1 MPGRRGGGTGRRGS
15 GGGGGGGVP
24 ASQAPLKT
32 VPPRRCSAPS
42 LLFSKGLSKPW
53 LPSTSS
59 REVKEL
65 WLDSFLGQ
73 TKGPKETRVS
83 RAPPIKLLM
92 KVLSSC
98 NTSKTL
104 NAGNMESLIECQ
116 SEADAKKCP
125 PLVPAETEDG
135 LCHPAD
141 GTKKRKK
148 VISQSFTLRRS
159 STNGNSPGQ
168 LDPGAKITLFGQPL
182 AIVCGE
188 DDTLPQPVQD
198 LLAILYMKGPSTE
211 GIFRKAAN
219 EKARKELKEDL
230 NKGEN
235 VDLKSKSVHL
245 LAVVLKDFLR
255 NIPSK
260 LLSADLYEKW
270 MQALEKP
277 SKQEKIEELKE
288 VADKLPRP
296 NLVLLKHL
304 LSLLHHISQNAETTR
319 MDSSNLAICVG
330 PNMLSPETDNTLP
343 LEVQKE
349 MNDKVTVLV
358 EFLINNCSEIF
369 GEDLALPACAS
380 AEESPEHTDSST
392 EHLCAAHQNDS
403 AYDSPDPEAEGSPC
417 ASQMEQPKGRSSS
430 VSRRYPTCIS
440 APSLTNFRNDIST
453 MDRRYS
459 EPDLSFQNRLE
470 GRIRKEKLN
479 KSEDNFPV
487 QQKQLGL
494 EALERRLAVLPS
506 QLSTDSLPKTS
517 SSCSLESSDG
527 SVFTSSPVVSPSSPK
542 KTFLNRPQSFSTKA
556 TEDCSTASR
565 EIKKHSMSFSF
576 ANRRKTLIKTQ
587 SWGPGKNFFFQ
598 RDSFTKKEDHFSCR
612 VVQEISPDDDKPL
625 PVAHQQRPRFRSAD
639 EVFREVDQRNPGRPP
654 SYEEATKNCLA
665 TEVLSHNLTV
675 QTMRLKASNQD
686 ALPPHPCSSLVQD
699 AACTA
704 LRDLPGGRVSA
715 MKDSDLENETLS
727 VTVGINSR
735 VSLPVTPGVYR
746 LRAMSESCQKNKLE
760 YVARR
765 CSQPVFEV
773 DQIQY
778 AKESYV

>member
-1 MPGRRGGGTGRRGS
+1 
-15 GGGGGGGVP
+15 
-24 ASQAPLKT
+24 
-32 VPPRRCSAPS
+32 
-42 LLFSKGLSKPW
+42 
-53 LPSTSS
+53 
-59 REVKEL
+59 
-65 WLDSFLGQ
+65 
-73 TKGPKETRVS
+73 
-83 RAPPIKLLM
+83 M

-116 SEADAKKCP
+116 SEADAKKCSL
-125 PLVPAETEDG
+125 LVPADTEDG
-135 LCHPAD
+135 LCHSAAD

-159 STNGNSPGQ
+159 STNGNFPGQ
-168 LDPGAKITLFGQPL
+168 LDSGVKIALFGQPL
-182 AIVCGE
+182 AIICGE

-198 LLAILYMKGPSTE
+198 VLAILYMKGPSTE

-230 NKGEN
+230 NKGGN

-245 LAVVLKDFLR
+245 LAAVLKDFLR

-260 LLSADLYEKW
+260 LMSADLYEKW
-270 MQALEKP
+270 MQAVEKP

-304 LSLLHHISQNAETTR
+304 LSLLHHISQNAETNR

-330 PNMLSPETDNTLP
+330 PNMLSPETDSTLP
-343 LEVQKE
+343 LQVQKE

-369 GEDLALPACAS
+369 GEDIALPVCAL
-380 AEESPEHTDSST
+380 AEESLEHTDSST
-392 EHLCAAHQNDS
+392 EHLCAAHQTDS
-403 AYDSPDPEAEGSPC
+403 AYDSADPEAEGSPHT
-417 ASQMEQPKGRSSS
+417 SQMEQPKGRSTS

-440 APSLTNFRNDIST
+440 APSLTNIRNDIST

-459 EPDLSFQNRLE
+459 EPDLSFQNHLE
-470 GRIRKEKLN
+470 GRIRKQKLN
-479 KSEDNFPV
+479 KSEDNFPI
-487 QQKQLGL
+487 QQKHLGL
-494 EALERRLAVLPS
+494 EALEKRLAILPS

-556 TEDCSTASR
+556 TEDCSTPSR
-565 EIKKHSMSFSF
+565 EIKKHSLSFSF

-587 SWGPGKNFFFQ
+587 SWGPGKNMFFQ
-598 RDSFTKKEDHFSCR
+598 RDSFTKKEDQFSCR
-612 VVQEISPDDDKPL
+612 VVQENSPDNDKPL
-625 PVAHQQRPRFRSAD
+625 PVAYQQRPRLRSAD
-639 EVFREVDQRNPGRPP
+639 EVFREVDQKNPGRPP
-654 SYEEATKNCLA
+654 SYEEATKNWLA
-665 TEVLSHNLTV
+665 TEVHSHNLTV
-675 QTMRLKASNQD
+675 QAMRLKMSNQD
-686 ALPPHPCSSLVQD
+686 ALLPHPCSSCAQD
-699 AACTA
+699 AAYTA
-704 LRDLPGGRVSA
+704 LMDLPSGRVCA
-715 MKDSDLENETLS
+715 AKDSDVKTESLS

-735 VSLPVTPGVYR
+735 ASLPVTPGVYR
-746 LRAMSESCQKNKLE
+746 LRAMSESCQKKKLE

>member
-1 MPGRRGGGTGRRGS
+1 
-15 GGGGGGGVP
+15 
-24 ASQAPLKT
+24 
-32 VPPRRCSAPS
+32 
-42 LLFSKGLSKPW
+42 
-53 LPSTSS
+53 
-59 REVKEL
+59 
-65 WLDSFLGQ
+65 
-73 TKGPKETRVS
+73 
-83 RAPPIKLLM
+83 M

-116 SEADAKKCP
+116 SEADAKKRS
-125 PLVPAETEDG
+125 PLDPADTEDG
-135 LCHPAD
+135 LCHSTAD

-168 LDPGAKITLFGQPL
+168 LDSGAKISLFGQPL
-182 AIVCGE
+182 AIICGE

-230 NKGEN
+230 NKGRN

-270 MQALEKP
+270 MQALEKS

-288 VADKLPRP
+288 P

-304 LSLLHHISQNAETTR
+304 LSLLHHISQNAETNR

-330 PNMLSPETDNTLP
+330 PNMLSPETDGTLS

-358 EFLINNCSEIF
+358 EFLIKNCSEIF
-369 GEDLALPACAS
+369 GEDIALPVCAL
-380 AEESPEHTDSST
+380 AEESLEHTEGST
-392 EHLCAAHQNDS
+392 EHLYAAHQTDS
-403 AYDSPDPEAEGSPC
+403 AYDSADPEAEGSLHT
-417 ASQMEQPKGRSSS
+417 SQMEQPKGRSTS

-440 APSLTNFRNDIST
+440 APSLTTTRNDISM

-470 GRIRKEKLN
+470 GRIRKQKLN
-479 KSEDNFPV
+479 KSEDNFPI

-494 EALERRLAVLPS
+494 EALEKRLAILPS

-556 TEDCSTASR
+556 TEDCSTPSR
-565 EIKKHSMSFSF
+565 EIKKHSLSFSF
-576 ANRRKTLIKTQ
+576 ANHRKTLIKTQ
-587 SWGPGKNFFFQ
+587 SWGPGKKMGFQ
-598 RDSFTKKEDHFSCR
+598 RDSFTKQEDQFSCR
-612 VVQEISPDDDKPL
+612 VVQENSPDHDKPL
-625 PVAHQQRPRFRSAD
+625 PVAYQQRPRLRSAD
-639 EVFREVDQRNPGRPP
+639 EVFREVDQKNPGRPP

-665 TEVLSHNLTV
+665 TQVHSHNLTV
-675 QTMRLKASNQD
+675 QAMRLKMSNQD
-686 ALPPHPCSSLVQD
+686 AFLPHPCSSCAQD
-699 AACTA
+699 AAYTA
-704 LRDLPGGRVSA
+704 LMDLPSGRVSA
-715 MKDSDLENETLS
+715 AKDCDVKTETLS
-727 VTVGINSR
+727 VSVGINSR

-746 LRAMSESCQKNKLE
+746 LRAMSESCQKKKLE

>member
-1 MPGRRGGGTGRRGS
+1 
-15 GGGGGGGVP
+15 
-24 ASQAPLKT
+24 
-32 VPPRRCSAPS
+32 
-42 LLFSKGLSKPW
+42 
-53 LPSTSS
+53 
-59 REVKEL
+59 
-65 WLDSFLGQ
+65 
-73 TKGPKETRVS
+73 
-83 RAPPIKLLM
+83 M

-116 SEADAKKCP
+116 SEADAKKRSALAP
-125 PLVPAETEDG
+125 SDTADG
-135 LCHPAD
+135 LCHSAD

-168 LDPGAKITLFGQPL
+168 LDSGAKISLFGQPL
-182 AIVCGE
+182 AIICGE

-230 NKGEN
+230 NKGRN

-270 MQALEKP
+270 MQALEKS

-304 LSLLHHISQNAETTR
+304 LSLLHHIGQNAETNR

-330 PNMLSPETDNTLP
+330 PNMLSPETDSTLP

-358 EFLINNCSEIF
+358 EFLIKNCSEIF
-369 GEDLALPACAS
+369 GEDIALPVCAL
-380 AEESPEHTDSST
+380 AEESLEHTDGST
-392 EHLCAAHQNDS
+392 EHLCAAQQTDS
-403 AYDSPDPEAEGSPC
+403 AYDSADPEAEGSLHT
-417 ASQMEQPKGRSSS
+417 SQMEQPKGRSTS

-440 APSLTNFRNDIST
+440 APSLTNTRNDIST

-459 EPDLSFQNRLE
+459 EPDLSFQNCLE
-470 GRIRKEKLN
+470 GRIRKQKLN
-479 KSEDNFPV
+479 KSEDNFPI

-494 EALERRLAVLPS
+494 EALEKRLAILPS

-556 TEDCSTASR
+556 TEDCSTPSR
-565 EIKKHSMSFSF
+565 EIKKHSLSFSF

-587 SWGPGKNFFFQ
+587 SWGPGKNMGFQ
-598 RDSFTKKEDHFSCR
+598 RDSFTKEDQFSCR
-612 VVQEISPDDDKPL
+612 VVQENSPDNDKPL
-625 PVAHQQRPRFRSAD
+625 PAAYQQRPRLRSAD
-639 EVFREVDQRNPGRPP
+639 EVFREVDQKNPGRPP

-665 TEVLSHNLTV
+665 TQVHSHNLTV
-675 QTMRLKASNQD
+675 QAMRLKMSNQD
-686 ALPPHPCSSLVQD
+686 ALLPHPCSSCAQD
-699 AACTA
+699 AAYTA
-704 LRDLPGGRVSA
+704 LMDLPSGRVSA
-715 MKDSDLENETLS
+715 AKDSDVKTETLS
-727 VTVGINSR
+727 VSVGINSR

-746 LRAMSESCQKNKLE
+746 LRAMSESCQKKKLE

>member
-1 MPGRRGGGTGRRGS
+1 
-15 GGGGGGGVP
+15 
-24 ASQAPLKT
+24 
-32 VPPRRCSAPS
+32 
-42 LLFSKGLSKPW
+42 
-53 LPSTSS
+53 
-59 REVKEL
+59 
-65 WLDSFLGQ
+65 
-73 TKGPKETRVS
+73 
-83 RAPPIKLLM
+83 M

-116 SEADAKKCP
+116 PEANGKKCP
-125 PLVPAETEDG
+125 LLVLADTEDG
-135 LCHPAD
+135 VCHSAAD

-168 LDPGAKITLFGQPL
+168 LDTDPKITLFGQPL
-182 AIVCGE
+182 AIICGE
-188 DDTLPQPVQD
+188 DDKLPQPVQD
-198 LLAILYMKGPSTE
+198 LLAILYIKGPSTE

-230 NKGEN
+230 NKGGN

-260 LLSADLYEKW
+260 LLSTDLYEKW
-270 MQALEKP
+270 MHALEKP
-277 SKQEKIEELKE
+277 SKQDKIEELKK
-288 VADKLPRP
+288 VAEKLPRP
-296 NLVLLKHL
+296 NLILLKHL
-304 LSLLHHISQNAETTR
+304 LSLLHHIGQNSETNR

-330 PNMLSPETDNTLP
+330 PNMLSPETDSTLP

-369 GEDLALPACAS
+369 GEDIALPVYALL
-380 AEESPEHTDSST
+380 EESLEHTDSST
-392 EHLCAAHQNDS
+392 EHRCAAHQNDS
-403 AYDSPDPEAEGSPC
+403 AYDSTDPEAEASPC
-417 ASQMEQPKGRSSS
+417 TTQTEQHKGKSTS
-430 VSRRYPTCIS
+430 VNRRYPAHIS
-440 APSLTNFRNDIST
+440 APSLTDFRKDISK

-459 EPDLSFQNRLE
+459 EPDLSFQKHPE
-470 GRIRKEKLN
+470 GKIRKQKLN

-494 EALERRLAVLPS
+494 EALEKQLAILPA
-506 QLSTDSLPKTS
+506 QLSNDSLPKTS
-517 SSCSLESSDG
+517 SSCSLESSDS
-527 SVFTSSPVVSPSSPK
+527 SVFTSSPVVSPTSPK
-542 KTFLNRPQSFSTKA
+542 KTFLIRPQSFSTKVI
-556 TEDCSTASR
+556 EDCSPPNR
-565 EIKKHSMSFSF
+565 VIKKHSMSFSF

-587 SWGPGKNFFFQ
+587 SWGPGKNMFFQ
-598 RDSFTKKEDHFSCR
+598 KDSFTKKDMFSYR
-612 VVQEISPDDDKPL
+612 IVQENSSDDDKQW
-625 PVAHQQRPRFRSAD
+625 PVAYQQRPRFRSAD
-639 EVFREVDQRNPGRPP
+639 DVFREVDQRNPGRPP

-665 TEVLSHNLTV
+665 TTVPSRNLTV
-675 QTMRLKASNQD
+675 QAMRLKVSNQD
-686 ALPPHPCSSLVQD
+686 TGLLPHPCSTCAQD
-699 AACTA
+699 AEYTA
-704 LRDLPGGRVSA
+704 LRDILSGRVSA
-715 MKDSDLENETLS
+715 EKDSDVETETLNI
-727 VTVGINSR
+727 TVGIKSR

-746 LRAMSESCQKNKLE
+746 LRARSESCQEKKFE

-765 CSQPVFEV
+765 CSPPVFEL

>member
-1 MPGRRGGGTGRRGS
+1 HRFMR
-15 GGGGGGGVP
+15 
-24 ASQAPLKT
+24 
-32 VPPRRCSAPS
+32 
-42 LLFSKGLSKPW
+42 
-53 LPSTSS
+53 
-59 REVKEL
+59 
-65 WLDSFLGQ
+65 
-73 TKGPKETRVS
+73 
-83 RAPPIKLLM
+83 
-92 KVLSSC
+92 SC
-98 NTSKTL
+98 NNLLVALAT
-104 NAGNMESLIECQ
+104 AGSSVILTCFLQ
-116 SEADAKKCP
+116 ADAKKCSL
-125 PLVPAETEDG
+125 LVPADTEDT
-135 LCHPAD
+135 LCPPTAD

-159 STNGNSPGQ
+159 FTNGNSPGQ
-168 LDPGAKITLFGQPL
+168 LDSGAKITLFGQPL
-182 AIVCGE
+182 AIICGE
-188 DDTLPQPVQD
+188 DDTLPQPIQD
-198 LLAILYMKGPSTE
+198 LLAVLYIKGPSTE

-235 VDLKSKSVHL
+235 VDLKNKSVHL

-270 MQALEKP
+270 MQGLAKP
-277 SKQEKIEELKE
+277 SKSEKIEELKE
-288 VADKLPRP
+288 VADKLPKP

-304 LSLLHHISQNAETTR
+304 LSLLHHISQNAEINR

-330 PNMLSPETDNTLP
+330 PNMLSPETDNMLP

-358 EFLINNCSEIF
+358 EFLKNNCSKIF
-369 GEDLALPACAS
+369 EENIAFSVCDLP
-380 AEESPEHTDSST
+380 EESLEHTDSST
-392 EHLCAAHQNDS
+392 EQLCAAHQNDS
-403 AYDSPDPEAEGSPC
+403 AYDSPDPEAEGSPFP
-417 ASQMEQPKGRSSS
+417 SEMEQLKGRNAT
-430 VSRRYPTCIS
+430 VSRRHPTHVS
-440 APSLTNFRNDIST
+440 ASSLTNFRNDISM

-459 EPDLSFQNRLE
+459 ESDLSFQNRLD
-470 GRIRKEKLN
+470 GTIRKQKLN

-494 EALERRLAVLPS
+494 ETLEKQLALLPA
-506 QLSTDSLPKTS
+506 QLSADSLPKTS

-542 KTFLNRPQSFSTKA
+542 KTFLNRPQSFSTKI
-556 TEDCSTASR
+556 TEDCSTPNR

-587 SWGPGKNFFFQ
+587 SWGPGKNIFFQ
-598 RDSFTKKEDHFSCR
+598 RDSFTKKENLFSCR
-612 VVQEISPDDDKPL
+612 IVQENSPSDDKPL
-625 PVAHQQRPRFRSAD
+625 PVEYRQRPRFRSVD
-639 EVFREVDQRNPGRPP
+639 EVFREVDQKNPGRPP
-654 SYEEATKNCLA
+654 SYEEAVKNCLA
-665 TEVLSHNLTV
+665 TKVLSHNLTV
-675 QTMRLKASNQD
+675 QTMRLAVSNQD
-686 ALPPHPCSSLVQD
+686 ALLSHPCSSSGQD
-699 AACTA
+699 AAYVA
-704 LRDLPGGRVSA
+704 LRDLPSGRVSA
-715 MKDSDLENETLS
+715 ANDSDVETETFS
-727 VTVGINSR
+727 VTVGVNSR

>member
-1 MPGRRGGGTGRRGS
+1 
-15 GGGGGGGVP
+15 
-24 ASQAPLKT
+24 
-32 VPPRRCSAPS
+32 
-42 LLFSKGLSKPW
+42 
-53 LPSTSS
+53 
-59 REVKEL
+59 
-65 WLDSFLGQ
+65 
-73 TKGPKETRVS
+73 
-83 RAPPIKLLM
+83 
-92 KVLSSC
+92 
-98 NTSKTL
+98 SKTL
-104 NAGNMESLIECQ
+104 NAGNMEGLIECQ
-116 SEADAKKCP
+116 SEAGAKKCP
-125 PLVPAETEDG
+125 PLDPADTEDG
-135 LCHPAD
+135 LCHSAG

-159 STNGNSPGQ
+159 STNGNSPGA
-168 LDPGAKITLFGQPL
+168 LDSGATITLFGQPL
-182 AIVCGE
+182 AFICGE

-198 LLAILYMKGPSTE
+198 LLAILYVKGPSTE

-230 NKGEN
+230 NKGRN

-270 MQALEKP
+270 MRALEKP

-304 LSLLHHISQNAETTR
+304 LSLLHHISQNAETNR

-330 PNMLSPETDNTLP
+330 PNMLSPEMDNTLP

-369 GEDLALPACAS
+369 GEDIAFPVCALA
-380 AEESPEHTDSST
+380 EDSPDHTDSST

-403 AYDSPDPEAEGSPC
+403 AYDSPDPEAEGSLC
-417 ASQMEQPKGRSSS
+417 TSQTEQPKGRSTS

-440 APSLTNFRNDIST
+440 APSLTNFRNDVST

-459 EPDLSFQNRLE
+459 DPDLTFQNCLE
-470 GRIRKEKLN
+470 GRIRKQKLN
-479 KSEDNFPV
+479 KSEDSFPV

-494 EALERRLAVLPS
+494 EALEKRLAILPS
-506 QLSTDSLPKTS
+506 QLSSDSLPKTS
-517 SSCSLESSDG
+517 SSCSLESSDS
-527 SVFTSSPVVSPSSPK
+527 SVFASSPVVSPSSPK

-556 TEDCSTASR
+556 TEDCSMPSR

-576 ANRRKTLIKTQ
+576 ANRRKTLLKTQ
-587 SWGPGKNFFFQ
+587 SWGPGKTIGFQ
-598 RDSFTKKEDHFSCR
+598 RDSFTKKEDQFSCR
-612 VVQEISPDDDKPL
+612 VVHENNPEDDKPL
-625 PVAHQQRPRFRSAD
+625 PVEYQRRPRFRSAD
-639 EVFREVDQRNPGRPP
+639 EVFREVDKRNPGRPP
-654 SYEEATKNCLA
+654 SYEEATKNCLG
-665 TEVLSHNLTV
+665 TEVLCHNLTV
-675 QTMRLKASNQD
+675 QTMRLKVSNQD
-686 ALPPHPCSSLVQD
+686 VLLPHPCRGCPQD
-699 AACTA
+699 TAYTA
-704 LRDLPGGRVSA
+704 LRDLPSGRVSA
-715 MKDSDLENETLS
+715 AKDSDMETESLS
-727 VTVGINSR
+727 ITVGINSR

-746 LRAMSESCQKNKLE
+746 LRAMSESCPKNKLE

>member
-1 MPGRRGGGTGRRGS
+1 
-15 GGGGGGGVP
+15 
-24 ASQAPLKT
+24 
-32 VPPRRCSAPS
+32 
-42 LLFSKGLSKPW
+42 
-53 LPSTSS
+53 
-59 REVKEL
+59 
-65 WLDSFLGQ
+65 
-73 TKGPKETRVS
+73 
-83 RAPPIKLLM
+83 
-92 KVLSSC
+92 
-98 NTSKTL
+98 SKTL

-125 PLVPAETEDG
+125 PLVSADEEDR
-135 LCHPAD
+135 LCHSAD

-159 STNGNSPGQ
+159 STNGNPPGQ
-168 LDPGAKITLFGQPL
+168 LDSGAKVALFGQPL
-182 AIVCGE
+182 EIICGE

-198 LLAILYMKGPSTE
+198 LLAILYVKGPSTE

-219 EKARKELKEDL
+219 EKARKELKEEL
-230 NKGEN
+230 NKGGN

-296 NLVLLKHL
+296 NLLLLKHL
-304 LSLLHHISQNAETTR
+304 LSLLHHISQNAKTSR
-319 MDSSNLAICVG
+319 MDSGNLAICLG

-349 MNDKVTVLV
+349 MNDKVMVLV

-369 GEDLALPACAS
+369 GEDIALPACAS
-380 AEESPEHTDSST
+380 AEEPLDHTDSST

-403 AYDSPDPEAEGSPC
+403 AYDSPEPEAEGSPC
-417 ASQMEQPKGRSSS
+417 ASQLEEPKGRSSS

-440 APSLTNFRNDIST
+440 APSLPNFRNYIST

-459 EPDLSFQNRLE
+459 EPDLSFQNHLE
-470 GRIRKEKLN
+470 GRIRKQKLN
-479 KSEDNFPV
+479 KSEDNFSD
-487 QQKQLGL
+487 QQKQQL
-494 EALERRLAVLPS
+494 EALERQLAISPS

-542 KTFLNRPQSFSTKA
+542 KTFLSRFQSFSTKT
-556 TEDCSTASR
+556 TEDPSIPSR

-576 ANRRKTLIKTQ
+576 ANYRKPLIKTQ
-587 SWGPGKNFFFQ
+587 SWGSGKNMSFK
-598 RDSFTKKEDHFSCR
+598 RDSFTKKEDNFSCR
-612 VVQEISPDDDKPL
+612 VVQENSPDDEKPL
-625 PVAHQQRPRFRSAD
+625 PVAHQQRTRFRSAD

-654 SYEEATKNCLA
+654 SYEEATKNHPA
-665 TEVLSHNLTV
+665 IEVLSHNLTV
-675 QTMRLKASNQD
+675 QTMRLKASARD
-686 ALPPHPCSSLVQD
+686 ALPPRPCSSCVQD
-699 AACTA
+699 TAHTA
-704 LRDLPGGRVSA
+704 LRDLPSGRA
-715 MKDSDLENETLS
+715 AAAQDSDLETETLS
-727 VTVGINSR
+727 ITVGINSR
-735 VSLPVTPGVYR
+735 VSLPVTPQVYR
-746 LRAMSESCQKNKLE
+746 LRAMSESYQKNKLE

>member
-1 MPGRRGGGTGRRGS
+1 
-15 GGGGGGGVP
+15 
-24 ASQAPLKT
+24 
-32 VPPRRCSAPS
+32 
-42 LLFSKGLSKPW
+42 
-53 LPSTSS
+53 
-59 REVKEL
+59 
-65 WLDSFLGQ
+65 
-73 TKGPKETRVS
+73 
-83 RAPPIKLLM
+83 M

-116 SEADAKKCP
+116 TEADAKKCP
-125 PLVPAETEDG
+125 LSVPADTEDR
-135 LCHPAD
+135 LCLSNAD

-148 VISQSFTLRRS
+148 VISQSFTLRQSLTKRNS
-159 STNGNSPGQ
+159 SGQ
-168 LDPGAKITLFGQPL
+168 LDLGGKIPLFGHPL
-182 AIVCGE
+182 AHICGE

-211 GIFRKAAN
+211 GIFRKTAN

-230 NKGEN
+230 NKGGN

-296 NLVLLKHL
+296 NLVLLKLL
-304 LSLLHHISQNAETTR
+304 LSLLHHISQNAETNR
-319 MDSSNLAICVG
+319 MDSSNLAICIG
-330 PNMLSPETDNTLP
+330 PNLLSPGTDSALP

-358 EFLINNCSEIF
+358 EFLINNCMEIF
-369 GEDLALPACAS
+369 EGDIAFPACALV
-380 AEESPEHTDSST
+380 EESPEHTDSST
-392 EHLCAAHQNDS
+392 EQLCAAHQNDS

-417 ASQMEQPKGRSSS
+417 TPEMEQAKGRSAT
-430 VSRRYPTCIS
+430 VSRRYPTNVS
-440 APSLTNFRNDIST
+440 APSLTNFRNYIST

-459 EPDLSFQNRLE
+459 ESDLSFQNCLDDT
-470 GRIRKEKLN
+470 IRKQRLN

-487 QQKQLGL
+487 QQKLL
-494 EALERRLAVLPS
+494 WMEALEERLAGLPS

-527 SVFTSSPVVSPSSPK
+527 SVFTSSPIVSPSSPK

-556 TEDCSTASR
+556 TEDGSTPSR

-587 SWGPGKNFFFQ
+587 SWGPGKPMFFQ
-598 RDSFTKKEDHFSCR
+598 RDSFTKKEDQFSCR
-612 VVQEISPDDDKPL
+612 IVQEGSCNDDKQL
-625 PVAHQQRPRFRSAD
+625 PVEYQQRPRLRSAD
-639 EVFREVDQRNPGRPP
+639 EVFREVDQKNPRRPP
-654 SYEEATKNCLA
+654 SYEEAVKNCLA
-665 TEVLSHNLTV
+665 AKVPSQNLTV
-675 QTMRLKASNQD
+675 QTLRLAASNQD
-686 ALPPHPCSSLVQD
+686 VLLPYPCSHSAQD
-699 AACTA
+699 TA
-704 LRDLPGGRVSA
+704 HMDLRDLCSA
-715 MKDSDLENETLS
+715 RISATKDSDLETETFS
-727 VTVGINSR
+727 ITVGVNSR
-735 VSLPVTPGVYR
+735 VNLPVTPGVYR
-746 LRAMSESCQKNKLE
+746 MRAMSESCQKNKLE

-773 DQIQY
+773 EQIQY

>member
-1 MPGRRGGGTGRRGS
+1 H
-15 GGGGGGGVP
+15 
-24 ASQAPLKT
+24 
-32 VPPRRCSAPS
+32 
-42 LLFSKGLSKPW
+42 
-53 LPSTSS
+53 
-59 REVKEL
+59 
-65 WLDSFLGQ
+65 SFLRSCSDAG
-73 TKGPKETRVS
+73 G
-83 RAPPIKLLM
+83 
-92 KVLSSC
+92 SSV
-98 NTSKTL
+98 TL
-104 NAGNMESLIECQ
+104 TCFLQ
-116 SEADAKKCP
+116 ADAKKCP
-125 PLVPAETEDG
+125 PLLPADTEDG
-135 LCHPAD
+135 LCHSAAD

-159 STNGNSPGQ
+159 STSGNSPGQ
-168 LDPGAKITLFGQPL
+168 LDSGAKIALFGQPL
-182 AIVCGE
+182 AIICGE

-198 LLAILYMKGPSTE
+198 LLALLYMKGPSTE

-230 NKGEN
+230 NKGGN

-270 MQALEKP
+270 MHALEKP
-277 SKQEKIEELKE
+277 SKQEKIEGMKE

-296 NLVLLKHL
+296 NLILLKHL
-304 LSLLHHISQNAETTR
+304 LSLLHHISQNAETNR

-358 EFLINNCSEIF
+358 EFLINNYSEIF
-369 GEDLALPACAS
+369 EEDIALPACAL

-403 AYDSPDPEAEGSPC
+403 AYDSPDPEAEGSPRT
-417 ASQMEQPKGRSSS
+417 SQTEQPKGRSTN
-430 VSRRYPTCIS
+430 VSRRYPTRIS

-459 EPDLSFQNRLE
+459 EPDLSFQNHLE
-470 GRIRKEKLN
+470 GRIRKQKLN
-479 KSEDNFPV
+479 KSEDSFPA

-494 EALERRLAVLPS
+494 EALEKQLAILPS

-556 TEDCSTASR
+556 TEDCSTPSR
-565 EIKKHSMSFSF
+565 EIKKHSLSFSF

-587 SWGPGKNFFFQ
+587 SWGPGKNMGFQ
-598 RDSFTKKEDHFSCR
+598 RDSFTKKEDNFSYR
-612 VVQEISPDDDKPL
+612 VVRENSPDDNKPL
-625 PVAHQQRPRFRSAD
+625 PVAYQQRPRFRSAD

-665 TEVLSHNLTV
+665 TEVPSHNLTV
-675 QTMRLKASNQD
+675 QTMRLKVSNQD
-686 ALPPHPCSSLVQD
+686 ALLPHPCSSCAQD
-699 AACTA
+699 TAYTA
-704 LRDLPGGRVSA
+704 LRDLPSGRVSA
-715 MKDSDLENETLS
+715 AKDPDVETETLS
-727 VTVGINSR
+727 VTVGVNSR

-765 CSQPVFEV
+765 CSQPVFDVE
-773 DQIQY
+773 QIQY

>member
-1 MPGRRGGGTGRRGS
+1 
-15 GGGGGGGVP
+15 
-24 ASQAPLKT
+24 
-32 VPPRRCSAPS
+32 
-42 LLFSKGLSKPW
+42 
-53 LPSTSS
+53 
-59 REVKEL
+59 
-65 WLDSFLGQ
+65 
-73 TKGPKETRVS
+73 
-83 RAPPIKLLM
+83 M

-104 NAGNMESLIECQ
+104 NAGNMKSLIECQ
-116 SEADAKKCP
+116 SEVDAKKCS
-125 PLVPAETEDG
+125 PLVPADTEDG
-135 LCHPAD
+135 LCHSTD

-168 LDPGAKITLFGQPL
+168 LDSGTKIALFGQPL
-182 AIVCGE
+182 AIICGE
-188 DDTLPQPVQD
+188 DDTLPQPVEE
-198 LLAILYMKGPSTE
+198 LLAILYRKGPSTE

-230 NKGEN
+230 NKGGN

-260 LLSADLYEKW
+260 LLSADLYEQW

-304 LSLLHHISQNAETTR
+304 LSLLRHISQNAEANR

-330 PNMLSPETDNTLP
+330 PNMLSPEADSTLP

-369 GEDLALPACAS
+369 GEDTALPVRAL
-380 AEESPEHTDSST
+380 AEESLEHTDSST
-392 EHLCAAHQNDS
+392 EHLCAAHQTDS
-403 AYDSPDPEAEGSPC
+403 AYDSADPEAEGSPHT
-417 ASQMEQPKGRSSS
+417 SQMEQPKGRSTS

-440 APSLTNFRNDIST
+440 ASSLTNFRNDIST

-470 GRIRKEKLN
+470 GRIRKQKLN

-487 QQKQLGL
+487 QQKQPGL
-494 EALERRLAVLPS
+494 EALQKQLSLLPS

-542 KTFLNRPQSFSTKA
+542 KIFSTKA
-556 TEDCSTASR
+556 TEDCSTPGR
-565 EIKKHSMSFSF
+565 EIKKHSLSFSF
-576 ANRRKTLIKTQ
+576 ANRRKTLLKTQ
-587 SWGPGKNFFFQ
+587 SWGPGKPMSFQ
-598 RDSFTKKEDHFSCR
+598 RDSSTKKEDQFCCR
-612 VVQEISPDDDKPL
+612 VVQENSPDDAKPL
-625 PVAHQQRPRFRSAD
+625 PVAYQQRPRFRSAD

-665 TEVLSHNLTV
+665 TKLPSHSLTV
-675 QTMRLKASNQD
+675 QTMRLKMSNQD
-686 ALPPHPCSSLVQD
+686 ALLPHPCSSCAED
-699 AACTA
+699 IAYTA
-704 LRDLPGGRVSA
+704 LRDLPSGRVSA
-715 MKDSDLENETLS
+715 LKDSDVESEILS

>member
-1 MPGRRGGGTGRRGS
+1 
-15 GGGGGGGVP
+15 
-24 ASQAPLKT
+24 
-32 VPPRRCSAPS
+32 C
-42 LLFSKGLSKPW
+42 
-53 LPSTSS
+53 SS

-65 WLDSFLGQ
+65 WLDSLLGQ
-73 TKGPKETRVS
+73 TKGLRETRVS

-98 NTSKTL
+98 NTSKTV

-116 SEADAKKCP
+116 TEADAKKCP
-125 PLVPAETEDG
+125 LSVPADTENG
-135 LCHPAD
+135 LCLSND

-148 VISQSFTLRRS
+148 VISQSFNLRRS
-159 STNGNSPGQ
+159 LTKRNSSGQ
-168 LDPGAKITLFGQPL
+168 LDLDAKITLFGHPL
-182 AIVCGE
+182 ALICGE
-188 DDTLPQPVQD
+188 DDTLPQPIQE

-219 EKARKELKEDL
+219 EKARKELKEEL
-230 NKGEN
+230 NKGRN
-235 VDLKSKSVHL
+235 VDLKSKSAHL

-296 NLVLLKHL
+296 NLVLLKLL
-304 LSLLHHISQNAETTR
+304 LSLLHHISQNAETNR
-319 MDSSNLAICVG
+319 MDSSNLAICIG
-330 PNMLSPETDNTLP
+330 PNMLSPGTDNALP

-349 MNDKVTVLV
+349 MNDKVTMLV

-369 GEDLALPACAS
+369 EEDIAFPACALAQES
-380 AEESPEHTDSST
+380 AEHTDSSI
-392 EHLCAAHQNDS
+392 EQLCAAHQNDS

-417 ASQMEQPKGRSSS
+417 NSEMEQAKEKSATM
-430 VSRRYPTCIS
+430 SRKFPTNIS

-459 EPDLSFQNRLE
+459 ESDLSFQNCLDDT
-470 GRIRKEKLN
+470 IRKQRLN

-487 QQKQLGL
+487 QQKQLWMK
-494 EALERRLAVLPS
+494 ALEERLAGLPS

-556 TEDCSTASR
+556 TEDCSTPSR

-576 ANRRKTLIKTQ
+576 ANRRKTLVKTQ
-587 SWGPGKNFFFQ
+587 SWELGKNTFFQ
-598 RDSFTKKEDHFSCR
+598 KDSFTKKEDQFSSR
-612 VVQEISPDDDKPL
+612 IVQEDSHNDDRLL
-625 PVAHQQRPRFRSAD
+625 PVEYQQRLRLRSVD
-639 EVFREVDQRNPGRPP
+639 EVFREVDQKNPGRPP
-654 SYEEATKNCLA
+654 SYEEAVKNCLA
-665 TEVLSHNLTV
+665 TKVPSQNLTV
-675 QTMRLKASNQD
+675 QTLRLAVSNQD
-686 ALPPHPCSSLVQD
+686 ALLPHPCSHSAQD
-699 AACTA
+699 TA
-704 LRDLPGGRVSA
+704 YMGLRDLRSARVSA
-715 MKDSDLENETLS
+715 TKDSDTETETFS
-727 VTVGINSR
+727 ITVGVNSR
-735 VSLPVTPGVYR
+735 VNLPVTPGVYR
-746 LRAMSESCQKNKLE
+746 MRAMSESCQKNKLE

-773 DQIQY
+773 EQIQY

>member
-1 MPGRRGGGTGRRGS
+1 
-15 GGGGGGGVP
+15 
-24 ASQAPLKT
+24 
-32 VPPRRCSAPS
+32 
-42 LLFSKGLSKPW
+42 LLL
-53 LPSTSS
+53 
-59 REVKEL
+59 
-65 WLDSFLGQ
+65 
-73 TKGPKETRVS
+73 
-83 RAPPIKLLM
+83 A
-92 KVLSSC
+92 
-98 NTSKTL
+98 
-104 NAGNMESLIECQ
+104 
-116 SEADAKKCP
+116 AD
-125 PLVPAETEDG
+125 E
-135 LCHPAD
+135 
-141 GTKKRKK
+141 TKKKK
-148 VISQSFTLRRS
+148 KAISQSFTLRRS
-159 STNGNSPGQ
+159 STSRNSLGQ
-168 LDPGAKITLFGQPL
+168 VDSSAKIALFGQPL
-182 AIVCGE
+182 AIICGE

-198 LLAILYMKGPSTE
+198 LLAILYLKGPATE

-235 VDLKSKSVHL
+235 VDLRSKSVHL

-260 LLSADLYEKW
+260 LKKKDLYEKW

-277 SKQEKIEELKE
+277 SKQEKIEELRE

-296 NLVLLKHL
+296 NLALLKNL
-304 LSLLHHISQNAETTR
+304 LSLLHRISQSAETNR

-330 PNMLSPETDNTLP
+330 PNMLSPEMDNTLP

-349 MNDKVTVLV
+349 MNDKVTLLV

-369 GEDLALPACAS
+369 GEDITLPACALT
-380 AEESPEHTDSST
+380 EESLEHTDSST

-403 AYDSPDPEAEGSPC
+403 AYDSPDPEAEVSPC
-417 ASQMEQPKGRSSS
+417 TSQMEQPKGKKKS
-430 VSRRYPTCIS
+430 VSRRYPIGIS
-440 APSLTNFRNDIST
+440 APSLTNFRNDIAT

-459 EPDLSFQNRLE
+459 EPDLSFQNHLE
-470 GRIRKEKLN
+470 GRIRKQKLN

-494 EALERRLAVLPS
+494 DALEKRLAILPS

-517 SSCSLESSDG
+517 SKKKLESSDG

-542 KTFLNRPQSFSTKA
+542 KSFLNRPQSFSTKA
-556 TEDCSTASR
+556 TGDCSMPSR

-587 SWGPGKNFFFQ
+587 SWGPGKTISFQ
-598 RDSFTKKEDHFSCR
+598 RESFTKIEEQFSCR
-612 VVQEISPDDDKPL
+612 VIQNIPDDDEPL

-639 EVFREVDQRNPGRPP
+639 DVFREVDQRNPGKPP
-654 SYEEATKNCLA
+654 SYEEATKSFLA
-665 TEVLSHNLTV
+665 TQVPSYNLTV
-675 QTMRLKASNQD
+675 QSMRLKASNQD
-686 ALPPHPCSSLVQD
+686 TLPPHPCSSCAQE
-699 AACTA
+699 AAYMA
-704 LRDLPGGRVSA
+704 LGDLPCGRVSA
-715 MKDSDLENETLS
+715 VKDSDVESENLS
-727 VTVGINSR
+727 VTTGRNSR

>member
-1 MPGRRGGGTGRRGS
+1 
-15 GGGGGGGVP
+15 
-24 ASQAPLKT
+24 
-32 VPPRRCSAPS
+32 
-42 LLFSKGLSKPW
+42 
-53 LPSTSS
+53 
-59 REVKEL
+59 
-65 WLDSFLGQ
+65 
-73 TKGPKETRVS
+73 
-83 RAPPIKLLM
+83 
-92 KVLSSC
+92 
-98 NTSKTL
+98 SKTL

-125 PLVPAETEDG
+125 PLVPADTEDG
-135 LCHPAD
+135 LCHSAAD

-168 LDPGAKITLFGQPL
+168 LDLGAKIALFGQPL
-182 AIVCGE
+182 AIICGE

-230 NKGEN
+230 NKGGN

-245 LAVVLKDFLR
+245 LAVVLKV
-255 NIPSK
+255 S
-260 LLSADLYEKW
+260 SSDL
-270 MQALEKP
+270 Q
-277 SKQEKIEELKE
+277 Q

-296 NLVLLKHL
+296 NVVLLKHL
-304 LSLLHHISQNAETTR
+304 LSLLHHISQNAETNR

-358 EFLINNCSEIF
+358 EFLINNRSEIF
-369 GEDLALPACAS
+369 GEDIALSVCAS

-403 AYDSPDPEAEGSPC
+403 AYDSPDPEAEGCPRT
-417 ASQMEQPKGRSSS
+417 SQMEHPKGRSTS
-430 VSRRYPTCIS
+430 VSRRYPTRIS

-459 EPDLSFQNRLE
+459 EPDLSFQNCLE
-470 GRIRKEKLN
+470 GRIRKQKLN

-494 EALERRLAVLPS
+494 EALEKQLAILPS

-542 KTFLNRPQSFSTKA
+542 KSFLNRPQSFSTKA
-556 TEDCSTASR
+556 TEDCSTPSR

-587 SWGPGKNFFFQ
+587 SWGPGKNMGFQ
-598 RDSFTKKEDHFSCR
+598 RDSFTKKEDQFSCR
-612 VVQEISPDDDKPL
+612 VVQENSLDDDKPL
-625 PVAHQQRPRFRSAD
+625 PVAYQQRPRFRSAD
-639 EVFREVDQRNPGRPP
+639 EVFREIDQRNPGRPP

-665 TEVLSHNLTV
+665 PKVPSHNLTV

-686 ALPPHPCSSLVQD
+686 ALPPHPCSSCAQD
-699 AACTA
+699 AEHTA
-704 LRDLPGGRVSA
+704 LRDLPSGRVSA
-715 MKDSDLENETLS
+715 AKDSDVETETLS

-746 LRAMSESCQKNKLE
+746 LRAMSESCQKNKIE

>member
-1 MPGRRGGGTGRRGS
+1 VRSWNNSLVALPTGG
-15 GGGGGGGVP
+15 
-24 ASQAPLKT
+24 
-32 VPPRRCSAPS
+32 
-42 LLFSKGLSKPW
+42 
-53 LPSTSS
+53 SS
-59 REVKEL
+59 VIL
-65 WLDSFLGQ
+65 TCFLQ
-73 TKGPKETRVS
+73 
-83 RAPPIKLLM
+83 
-92 KVLSSC
+92 
-98 NTSKTL
+98 
-104 NAGNMESLIECQ
+104 
-116 SEADAKKCP
+116 ADAKKRS
-125 PLVPAETEDG
+125 LLIPADAEDR
-135 LCHPAD
+135 LCLSTAD

-159 STNGNSPGQ
+159 FTNGNSPGQ
-168 LDPGAKITLFGQPL
+168 LYSGAKITLFGQPL
-182 AIVCGE
+182 AIICGE

-230 NKGEN
+230 NKGGN

-260 LLSADLYEKW
+260 LLSTDLYEKW
-270 MQALEKP
+270 MRALEKP
-277 SKQEKIEELKE
+277 SKREKIDELKE
-288 VADKLPRP
+288 VADKLPKP

-304 LSLLHHISQNAETTR
+304 LSLLHHISQNADTNR

-330 PNMLSPETDNTLP
+330 PNMLSPETDNMLP

-349 MNDKVTVLV
+349 INDKVTVLV

-369 GEDLALPACAS
+369 EEDIAFPACDL
-380 AEESPEHTDSST
+380 AEESLEHTDSST
-392 EHLCAAHQNDS
+392 EQLCAAHQNDS
-403 AYDSPDPEAEGSPC
+403 AYDSPDPEAEGNLFISE
-417 ASQMEQPKGRSSS
+417 MEQPKGRNAT
-430 VSRRYPTCIS
+430 VSRRYPTHVS
-440 APSLTNFRNDIST
+440 ASSLTNFRNDISM

-459 EPDLSFQNRLE
+459 ESDLSFQNSLDE
-470 GRIRKEKLN
+470 TIRKQKLN

-494 EALERRLAVLPS
+494 EALEKRLAVLPS

-517 SSCSLESSDG
+517 SSWSLESSDG

-542 KTFLNRPQSFSTKA
+542 KTFLNRPQSFSTKV
-556 TEDCSTASR
+556 TEDCSTPNR

-576 ANRRKTLIKTQ
+576 ANHRKTLIKTQ
-587 SWGPGKNFFFQ
+587 SWGPGKNIFFQ
-598 RDSFTKKEDHFSCR
+598 RDSFTKKEDQFSCR
-612 VVQEISPDDDKPL
+612 IVQENSPIDGKPL
-625 PVAHQQRPRFRSAD
+625 PVEYRQRPRFRSVD

-654 SYEEATKNCLA
+654 SYEEAVKNCLA
-665 TEVLSHNLTV
+665 TKVPSHNLTV
-675 QTMRLKASNQD
+675 QTMRLAVSNQH
-686 ALPPHPCSSLVQD
+686 ALLPHPCSSSAQD
-699 AACTA
+699 AAYVA
-704 LRDLPGGRVSA
+704 LRDLPSGRVSA
-715 MKDSDLENETLS
+715 LKDSDVETETFS
-727 VTVGINSR
+727 VTVGGNSR

>member
-1 MPGRRGGGTGRRGS
+1 
-15 GGGGGGGVP
+15 
-24 ASQAPLKT
+24 
-32 VPPRRCSAPS
+32 
-42 LLFSKGLSKPW
+42 
-53 LPSTSS
+53 
-59 REVKEL
+59 
-65 WLDSFLGQ
+65 
-73 TKGPKETRVS
+73 
-83 RAPPIKLLM
+83 M

-116 SEADAKKCP
+116 SEADAQKCP
-125 PLVPAETEDG
+125 PLVPAESEDG
-135 LCHPAD
+135 HCHSAD
-141 GTKKRKK
+141 GTKKRKT

-159 STNGNSPGQ
+159 SASGNSPGQ
-168 LDPGAKITLFGQPL
+168 LDSGAKIALFGQPL
-182 AIVCGE
+182 AVLCGE

-198 LLAILYMKGPSTE
+198 LLAILYMKGPTTE

-230 NKGEN
+230 NKGGN

-260 LLSADLYEKW
+260 LLSADLYDKW
-270 MQALEKP
+270 MQALEK
-277 SKQEKIEELKE
+277 SNKQEKLQELKE
-288 VADKLPRP
+288 VAAQLPRP

-304 LSLLHHISQNAETTR
+304 LSLLHHISQNAEISR

-330 PNMLSPETDNTLP
+330 PNMLSPETDNALP

-349 MNDKVTVLV
+349 INDKVTVLV

-369 GEDLALPACAS
+369 GEDIALPVCAS

-403 AYDSPDPEAEGSPC
+403 AYDSPDPEAECSPC
-417 ASQMEQPKGRSSS
+417 TSQTEQPKGRSSS
-430 VSRRYPTCIS
+430 VSRRYPTHIS
-440 APSLTNFRNDIST
+440 VPSLTNFRSDIST

-459 EPDLSFQNRLE
+459 EPDLSFQNHLE
-470 GRIRKEKLN
+470 GRIRKQKLN

-494 EALERRLAVLPS
+494 QALEKQLAILPS
-506 QLSTDSLPKTS
+506 QLSADSLPKTS

-556 TEDCSTASR
+556 TEDCSMPGR
-565 EIKKHSMSFSF
+565 DIKKHSMSFSF
-576 ANRRKTLIKTQ
+576 ANRRKTLVKTQ
-587 SWGPGKNFFFQ
+587 SWGPGKNMGFQ
-598 RDSFTKKEDHFSCR
+598 RDSFTKKEDEFSCR
-612 VVQEISPDDDKPL
+612 VVQENSPDDDKPL
-625 PVAHQQRPRFRSAD
+625 PAAYQQRPRFRSAD

-665 TEVLSHNLTV
+665 TKVLSHNLTV
-675 QTMRLKASNQD
+675 QTMRLKVSNQD
-686 ALPPHPCSSLVQD
+686 ALPPHPCSSCAQD
-699 AACTA
+699 AAYTA
-704 LRDLPGGRVSA
+704 LRDLPSGRASA
-715 MKDSDLENETLS
+715 AKDSDVETETLS

>member
-1 MPGRRGGGTGRRGS
+1 HRFLRSCSDSLVALAAGGSPVTLTRFL
-15 GGGGGGGVP
+15 
-24 ASQAPLKT
+24 QAD
-32 VPPRRCSAPS
+32 
-42 LLFSKGLSKPW
+42 G
-53 LPSTSS
+53 
-59 REVKEL
+59 
-65 WLDSFLGQ
+65 
-73 TKGPKETRVS
+73 
-83 RAPPIKLLM
+83 
-92 KVLSSC
+92 
-98 NTSKTL
+98 
-104 NAGNMESLIECQ
+104 
-116 SEADAKKCP
+116 KKCP
-125 PLVPAETEDG
+125 SLVPADAEDG
-135 LCHPAD
+135 LCHSAAD

-159 STNGNSPGQ
+159 STNGNSLGQ
-168 LDPGAKITLFGQPL
+168 LDLGAKIALFGQPL
-182 AIVCGE
+182 AIICGE
-188 DDTLPQPVQD
+188 EDTLPQPVQD
-198 LLAILYMKGPSTE
+198 LLAILYLKGPSTE

-230 NKGEN
+230 NKGGN
-235 VDLKSKSVHL
+235 VDLKSKSAHL

-296 NLVLLKHL
+296 NLLLLRHL
-304 LSLLHHISQNAETTR
+304 LSLLHHISQNAETNR

-330 PNMLSPETDNTLP
+330 PNMLSPETDTTLP

-369 GEDLALPACAS
+369 GEDIALPALAL
-380 AEESPEHTDSST
+380 AEESLEHTDSST

-417 ASQMEQPKGRSSS
+417 ASQVEQPKGRSGS

-440 APSLTNFRNDIST
+440 APSLTNFKNDIST

-459 EPDLSFQNRLE
+459 EPDLSFPNHLE
-470 GRIRKEKLN
+470 GWIRKQKLN

-487 QQKQLGL
+487 QEKQPGL
-494 EALERRLAVLPS
+494 EEVERQLAILPS

-542 KTFLNRPQSFSTKA
+542 KPFLNRPQSFSTKA
-556 TEDCSTASR
+556 TEDCSIPSR
-565 EIKKHSMSFSF
+565 EIRKHSMSFSF

-587 SWGPGKNFFFQ
+587 SWGPGKNIFFH
-598 RDSFTKKEDHFSCR
+598 RDSFTKKEDNFSCR
-612 VVQEISPDDDKPL
+612 VVQENSPVDDKPL
-625 PVAHQQRPRFRSAD
+625 PVAHQQRSRFRSAD

-675 QTMRLKASNQD
+675 QAMRLKVSDQD
-686 ALPPHPCSSLVQD
+686 ALPPHPGSSCVQD
-699 AACTA
+699 AACRA
-704 LRDLPGGRVSA
+704 LRDPPSAGVSA
-715 MKDSDLENETLS
+715 AKDSDLEPETLS
-727 VTVGINSR
+727 VTLGINSR

-746 LRAMSESCQKNKLE
+746 LRAMSESYQKNKLE

>member
-1 MPGRRGGGTGRRGS
+1 
-15 GGGGGGGVP
+15 
-24 ASQAPLKT
+24 
-32 VPPRRCSAPS
+32 
-42 LLFSKGLSKPW
+42 
-53 LPSTSS
+53 
-59 REVKEL
+59 
-65 WLDSFLGQ
+65 
-73 TKGPKETRVS
+73 
-83 RAPPIKLLM
+83 
-92 KVLSSC
+92 
-98 NTSKTL
+98 SKTL

-125 PLVPAETEDG
+125 PLVPAGTEDG
-135 LCHPAD
+135 HSDD
-141 GTKKRKK
+141 GRKKRKK

-159 STNGNSPGQ
+159 STNGSSPGQ
-168 LDPGAKITLFGQPL
+168 LDGGAKIGLFGQPL
-182 AIVCGE
+182 AIICGE

-198 LLAILYMKGPSTE
+198 LLAMLYMKGPSTE

-219 EKARKELKEDL
+219 EKARKELKEEL

-260 LLSADLYEKW
+260 LLSTDLYEKW
-270 MQALEKP
+270 MQALGKP
-277 SKQEKIEELKE
+277 SKQDKIEELKE

-296 NLVLLKHL
+296 NHALLKHL
-304 LSLLHHISQNAETTR
+304 LSLLQHISRNAETNR
-319 MDSSNLAICVG
+319 MDSSNLAICLG
-330 PNMLSPETDNTLP
+330 PNMLSPGTDSTLP

-369 GEDLALPACAS
+369 GEDIALPVCAM
-380 AEESPEHTDSST
+380 AESLEHTDSST

-403 AYDSPDPEAEGSPC
+403 AYDSPDPEADASPC
-417 ASQMEQPKGRSSS
+417 MSQVEQPKGRSTS
-430 VSRRYPTCIS
+430 VSRRYPAHIS
-440 APSLTNFRNDIST
+440 ASSLTRFRNDIST

-459 EPDLSFQNRLE
+459 EPDLSFQNHLE
-470 GRIRKEKLN
+470 GKIMKQKLN
-479 KSEDNFPV
+479 RSEDSFPV

-494 EALERRLAVLPS
+494 EALEERLAILPS
-506 QLSTDSLPKTS
+506 QLSSDSLPKTS

-527 SVFTSSPVVSPSSPK
+527 SVFTSSPVISPSSPK
-542 KTFLNRPQSFSTKA
+542 KTFLVRPQSFSTKA
-556 TEDCSTASR
+556 TADCSAPNR

-576 ANRRKTLIKTQ
+576 AKSRKTLIKTQ
-587 SWGPGKNFFFQ
+587 SWGPGKNIFFQ
-598 RDSFTKKEDHFSCR
+598 RDSFTKKEDEFSCR
-612 VVQEISPDDDKPL
+612 VVQENSPGDDIPL

-639 EVFREVDQRNPGRPP
+639 DVFREVDQRNPGRPP

-665 TEVLSHNLTV
+665 TTVPSHNLTV
-675 QTMRLKASNQD
+675 QTMRLKVSSQD
-686 ALPPHPCSSLVQD
+686 TWLPHPCSSCAQD
-699 AACTA
+699 TAYAA
-704 LRDLPGGRVSA
+704 LRDLPSGRVSA
-715 MKDSDLENETLS
+715 GKDSDVETETLS

-746 LRAMSESCQKNKLE
+746 LRAMSESYQKNKLE
-760 YVARR
+760 YVAQR

>member
-1 MPGRRGGGTGRRGS
+1 
-15 GGGGGGGVP
+15 
-24 ASQAPLKT
+24 
-32 VPPRRCSAPS
+32 
-42 LLFSKGLSKPW
+42 
-53 LPSTSS
+53 
-59 REVKEL
+59 
-65 WLDSFLGQ
+65 
-73 TKGPKETRVS
+73 
-83 RAPPIKLLM
+83 
-92 KVLSSC
+92 
-98 NTSKTL
+98 SKTL

-116 SEADAKKCP
+116 TEDDTKKCP
-125 PLVPAETEDG
+125 LSVPADTEDG
-135 LCHPAD
+135 LCLSND

-159 STNGNSPGQ
+159 LTKRNSSGQ
-168 LDPGAKITLFGQPL
+168 LDLGAKITLFGQPL
-182 AIVCGE
+182 ALICGE

-230 NKGEN
+230 NKGGD

-260 LLSADLYEKW
+260 LLSADLYERW

-277 SKQEKIEELKE
+277 NKQEKIEELKE

-304 LSLLHHISQNAETTR
+304 LSLLHHISQNAETNK
-319 MDSSNLAICVG
+319 MDSSNLAICIG
-330 PNMLSPETDNTLP
+330 PNMLSPGTDNALP

-349 MNDKVTVLV
+349 MNDKVTALV

-369 GEDLALPACAS
+369 EEDIAFPASAL

-392 EHLCAAHQNDS
+392 EQLCAAHQNDS
-403 AYDSPDPEAEGSPC
+403 AYESPDPEVEGSFC
-417 ASQMEQPKGRSSS
+417 TSEMEQAKDRNAT
-430 VSRRYPTCIS
+430 VNRRYPTHIS

-459 EPDLSFQNRLE
+459 ESDLSFQNCLDDT
-470 GRIRKEKLN
+470 IRKQKLN

-487 QQKQLGL
+487 QQKQLWL
-494 EALERRLAVLPS
+494 EALEKRLAALPS

-556 TEDCSTASR
+556 TKDCSTPSR

-576 ANRRKTLIKTQ
+576 ANHRKTLIKTQ

-598 RDSFTKKEDHFSCR
+598 RDSFTKKDQFSCR
-612 VVQEISPDDDKPL
+612 IVQEDSHNDDKPL
-625 PVAHQQRPRFRSAD
+625 HVEYQQRPRFRSVD
-639 EVFREVDQRNPGRPP
+639 EVFRNVDQKNPGRPP
-654 SYEEATKNCLA
+654 SYEEAVKNCLA
-665 TEVLSHNLTV
+665 TKVPSHNLTV
-675 QTMRLKASNQD
+675 QTLRLAVSNQD
-686 ALPPHPCSSLVQD
+686 ALLPHPCSHSAQD
-699 AACTA
+699 TA
-704 LRDLPGGRVSA
+704 YVDLRDLRSARVSA
-715 MKDSDLENETLS
+715 TKDSDMETETFS
-727 VTVGINSR
+727 IAVGVNSR

-746 LRAMSESCQKNKLE
+746 MRAMSESCQKNKLE
-760 YVARR
+760 YMAQR
-765 CSQPVFEV
+765 CSPLVFEAE
-773 DQIQY
+773 QIQY

>member
-1 MPGRRGGGTGRRGS
+1 
-15 GGGGGGGVP
+15 
-24 ASQAPLKT
+24 
-32 VPPRRCSAPS
+32 
-42 LLFSKGLSKPW
+42 
-53 LPSTSS
+53 
-59 REVKEL
+59 
-65 WLDSFLGQ
+65 
-73 TKGPKETRVS
+73 
-83 RAPPIKLLM
+83 
-92 KVLSSC
+92 
-98 NTSKTL
+98 SKTL

-116 SEADAKKCP
+116 SEADTKKCP
-125 PLVPAETEDG
+125 LLVPADAEDK
-135 LCHPAD
+135 LCLSTD

-159 STNGNSPGQ
+159 FTNGNSSEQ
-168 LDPGAKITLFGQPL
+168 LDLGAKITLFGQPL
-182 AIVCGE
+182 EIICGE

-198 LLAILYMKGPSTE
+198 LLAVLYLKGPSTE

-230 NKGEN
+230 NKGKN
-235 VDLKSKSVHL
+235 VDLKNKSVHL

-288 VADKLPRP
+288 VADKLPKP
-296 NLVLLKHL
+296 NLVLLKYL
-304 LSLLHHISQNAETTR
+304 LSLLHHISQNAETNR

-330 PNMLSPETDNTLP
+330 PNMLSPEMDNTLP

-369 GEDLALPACAS
+369 EKNIDFPVCAL
-380 AEESPEHTDSST
+380 AEESLEHTDSST
-392 EHLCAAHQNDS
+392 EQLCAAHQNDS
-403 AYDSPDPEAEGSPC
+403 AYDSPDPEAESSPC
-417 ASQMEQPKGRSSS
+417 TSEMEQPKERNAT
-430 VSRRYPTCIS
+430 VSRRHPTHVS
-440 APSLTNFRNDIST
+440 ASSLTSFRHDIST

-459 EPDLSFQNRLE
+459 ESDLSFHNHLD
-470 GRIRKEKLN
+470 GTIRKQKLN
-479 KSEDNFPV
+479 KSEDSFPV

-494 EALERRLAVLPS
+494 EALEKRLAVLPS

-556 TEDCSTASR
+556 TEDCSTPIR

-598 RDSFTKKEDHFSCR
+598 RDSFTKKEDQFSCR
-612 VVQEISPDDDKPL
+612 IVQENSPNDDKP
-625 PVAHQQRPRFRSAD
+625 VEYWQRPRFRSVD
-639 EVFREVDQRNPGRPP
+639 EVFREVDQRNPGKPP
-654 SYEEATKNCLA
+654 SYEEAIKNCLTTKVA
-665 TEVLSHNLTV
+665 SHNLTV
-675 QTMRLKASNQD
+675 QTLRLAVSNQD
-686 ALPPHPCSSLVQD
+686 VLLPHPCSSSVQD
-699 AACTA
+699 TA
-704 LRDLPGGRVSA
+704 YMDLRDLRSDRVSA
-715 MKDSDLENETLS
+715 MKDSDVETETFS
-727 VTVGINSR
+727 VNVGVNSR

-760 YVARR
+760 YLAQR

-773 DQIQY
+773 DQVQY